1 MLNIDWKAVQGNVIA
16 WVKANGLA
24 LAIGFATGAVV
35 L

>member
-1 MLNIDWKAVQGNVIA
+1 MLNIDWKAVQKNAVA

-24 LAIGFATGAVV
+24 LAIGFAVGAVV